1 MDEFQEILQDFL
13 IESFELIEQLDQD
26 LVELESRPDDLDL
39 LNRIFRVAHT
49 IKGAS
54 SFLNFDVL
62 THLTH
67 HMENLLNMARHGDLV
82 IDADVMDVILE
93 SIDLMKALLVRIRD
107 SGADAGLEVGQC
119 VERLDAVA
127 NGTPLSS
134 VTETVTVTASETVVA
149 VEPQTDAEEEA
160 DYSGMSE
167 AEVEA
172 EIERLIAQRQAED
185 AAKRANKANSSA
197 PVEEE
202 PDYEGMDDAEVEAE
216 IERLLAKRQAEDAAK
231 RAQKAA
237 ETSTAP
243 SVAAPVAAPIT
254 SEPMPQSEPIPA
266 PVPVAPAAP
275 AVQPKV
281 EAKPATPVARRAAEP
296 KEEGENRGGGAVEQT
311 IRVDVKRLD
320 HLMNLIG
327 ELVLGKNRLIKIN
340 DDVEERYEGEAFLEE
355 LNQVVSIVSLVTT
368 DLQIAVMKTRMLPI
382 GKVFNKFPRMIRDL
396 SRELNKKIELEITGE
411 ETELDKSIVEE
422 IGDPLVHII
431 RNSCDHG
438 IETPDVRLSSG
449 KEETGTIHLKAYHE
463 GNHIVIQIID
473 DGKGLDA
480 EMLKLKS
487 IEKGIITEKEAEG
500 MSEKEAFG
508 LIFRPGFSTAAQVT
522 SVSGRGVGMDVVKTN
537 IEKLNGMIDIDSE
550 VGKGTSMKLK
560 IPLTLAI
567 IQALLVGVQ
576 EEYYAIPLA
585 SVLET
590 VRISK
595 DEIYTVESR
604 SVMRLRDEVLSLVHI
619 GDIFEVERVFDNSEH
634 AYVVVLGLAESK
646 IGLIVDSLVGQEEI
660 VIKSLGEYLK
670 GIEGIAGATIRG
682 DGGVTLIVDV
692 AALMQMAK
700 SVKST
705 VGQESAEAKG
715 RLGVKNKPSD
725 YKVMIV
731 DDSKTDR
738 TIMRKSLEPMGIT
751 LVEATD
757 GIEALNI
764 LKQADHTFDAML
776 IDIEMP
782 RMDGYSL
789 AAEIKK
795 YNKYKNLPLI
805 AVTSRT
811 GKADRMRGVESG
823 MVEYITKPYSSEYL
837 MNVVK
842 RNIKFNEGL

>member
-26 LVELESRPDDLDL
+26 LVELESTPEDLEL

-49 IKGAS
+49 VKGAS

-67 HMENLLNMARHGDLV
+67 HMEDVLNKARHGELI
-82 IDADVMDVILE
+82 IDAAIMDVVLE
-93 SIDLMKALLVRIRD
+93 SIDLMKALLNTIRD
-107 SGADAGLEVGQC
+107 TSKDEGIEVEAC
-119 VERLDAVA
+119 VARLKAITEGEDPSAAAVPEA
-127 NGTPLSS
+127 AEP
-134 VTETVTVTASETVVA
+134 VTSEPEVV
-149 VEPQTDAEEEA
+149 EEEVA
-160 DYSGMSE
+160 EDEPDYANMSDDD
-167 AEVEA
+167 VEA
-172 EIERLIAQRQAED
+172 EIQRLLEERQAQDKAKREAKIAAGEEVPTMPD
-185 AAKRANKANSSA
+185 AASEETAEETAK
-197 PVEEE
+197 EE
-202 PDYEGMDDAEVEAE
+202 PAKEEPAKEEPAAAAPPPPPPPPAAPEA
-216 IERLLAKRQAEDAAK
+216 K
-231 RAQKAA
+231 KAA
-237 ETSTAP
+237 PKAASKA
-243 SVAAPVAAPIT
+243 AAPVAT
-254 SEPMPQSEPIPA
+254 
-266 PVPVAPAAP
+266 
-275 AVQPKV
+275 
-281 EAKPATPVARRAAEP
+281 T
-296 KEEGENRGGGAVEQT
+296 VEQT

-340 DDVEERYEGEAFLEE
+340 DDVEERYEGEEFLEE

-396 SRELNKKIELEITGE
+396 SRELGKKIELEISGE

-438 IETPDVRLSSG
+438 VESIEKRVAAG
-449 KEETGTIHLKAYHE
+449 KPETGIIGLKAYNE
-463 GNHIVIQIID
+463 GNHIVIQITD
-473 DGKGLDA
+473 DGAGMDPDFLRS
-480 EMLKLKS
+480 KS
-487 IEKGIITEKEAEG
+487 IEKGVISEKEADAMG
-500 MSEKEAFG
+500 DKEAFG
-508 LIFRPGFSTAAQVT
+508 LIFRPGFSTAAAVT
-522 SVSGRGVGMDVVKTN
+522 NVSGRGVGMDVVKTN
-537 IEKLNGMIDIDSE
+537 IEKLNGIIDIESE
-550 VGKGTSMKLK
+550 LGKGTVMKLK

-590 VRISK
+590 VRIGK
-595 DEIYTVESR
+595 EEIYTVENR

-619 GDIFEVERVFDNSEH
+619 ADIFEVEHVFDSSEH
-634 AYVVVLGLAESK
+634 AYVVVLGLAETK

-660 VIKSLGEYLK
+660 VIKSMGEYLK
-670 GIEGIAGATIRG
+670 GMEGIAGATIRG

-692 AALMQMAK
+692 AALMSMAK
-700 SVKST
+700 TIKS
-705 VGQESAEAKG
+705 SAASDNGAGASASREKTQ
-715 RLGVKNKPSD
+715 PSD
-725 YKVMIV
+725 YKVMII

-738 TIMRKSLEPMGIT
+738 KIMTTSLKSLGIT
-751 LVEATD
+751 MIEATD
-757 GIEALNI
+757 GVEALNI
-764 LKQADHTFDAML
+764 LKSGEHQFDALL

-782 RMDGYSL
+782 RMDGYTL
-789 AAEIKK
+789 ASEIKK

-823 MVEYITKPYSSEYL
+823 MVEYITKPYSPDYL
-837 MNVVK
+837 QNVVK
-842 RNIKFNEGL
+842 RNIKFTLSEESA

>member
-13 IESFELIEQLDQD
+13 VESFELIEQLDQD

-67 HMENLLNMARHGDLV
+67 HMENLLNMARHGDLT
-82 IDADVMDVILE
+82 IDANVMDVILE

-107 SGADAGLEVGQC
+107 SGEDSGLEVLGC
-119 VERLDAVA
+119 VGRLDAVA
-127 NGTPLSS
+127 NGTSEEAPVEAPAS
-134 VTETVTVTASETVVA
+134 VQEVPTPVA
-149 VEPQTDAEEEA
+149 AAEEEP
-160 DYSGMSE
+160 DYSGMSD

-172 EIERLIAQRQAED
+172 EIERLIAVRQAED
-185 AAKRANKANSSA
+185 AAKRAGKK
-197 PVEEE
+197 EE
-202 PDYEGMDDAEVEAE
+202 PEAP
-216 IERLLAKRQAEDAAK
+216 
-231 RAQKAA
+231 KA
-237 ETSTAP
+237 T
-243 SVAAPVAAPIT
+243 
-254 SEPMPQSEPIPA
+254 
-266 PVPVAPAAP
+266 PVPVPAAP
-275 AVQPKV
+275 AAAPKAEV
-281 EAKPATPVARRAAEP
+281 TQVAKPAAAPAPRRSEP
-296 KEEGENRGGGAVEQT
+296 KEDGENRGGSTVEQT

-396 SRELNKKIELEITGE
+396 SRELNKNIELEIVGE
-411 ETELDKSIVEE
+411 DTELDKSIVEE

-438 IETPDVRLSSG
+438 IEVPAVRLAAG
-449 KEETGTIHLKAYHE
+449 KGEIGTIQLKAYHE

-480 EMLKLKS
+480 DMLKQKS
-487 IEKGIITEKEAEG
+487 IEKGIITEKEADG
-500 MSEKEAFG
+500 MTEKEAFA

-550 VGKGTSMKLK
+550 VGQGTSMKLK

-715 RLGVKNKPSD
+715 RLGVKNSASD
-725 YKVMIV
+725 YCVMIV

-738 TIMRKSLEPMGIT
+738 TIMRKSLEPLGIT

-757 GIEALNI
+757 GVEALNI
-764 LKQADHTFDAML
+764 LKQGDHNFDGML
-776 IDIEMP
+776 VDIEMP
-782 RMDGYSL
+782 RMDGYTL

-823 MVEYITKPYSSEYL
+823 MIEYITKPYSPEYL